1 MKYIKM
7 SFEQIQQMVARQDG
21 YDDFSEWL
29 EDTPEEER
37 RTIYDLI
44 GEPENIV
51 YIDGTK
57 CYTFTDD
64 KGRPCIW
71 FKY

>member
-7 SFEQIQQMVARQDG
+7 NFEQIQRMVARQDG

-29 EDTPEEER
+29 EDTPPEER

-51 YIDGTK
+51 YVDGVK

-64 KGRPCIW
+64 KDRPCIW